1 MYIEDNLSNPGEAEL
16 EEEEEEERANLLP
29 KKLSK
34 GEGADHHT
42 CKGR

>member
-16 EEEEEEERANLLP
+16 EEEEEERANLLP
-29 KKLSK
+29 KKVSK

-42 CKGR
+42 WKGR